1 MDGDC
6 RNDGR
11 GVRGNCCGAGGGV
24 FWPLA
29 AEDGVSGAPPPPR
42 GNGGGVAAVE
52 RRAAGDAKEK
62 ERAES
67 GDAPTSDGLLL
78 VGTTERE
85 PTDAGMVERYHGLT
99 GLSVGV
105 TENRDEA
112 EPTPAFPTTAAGSNR
127 SDAVRGYA
135 VNEASSSESSKSS
148 EHTAVVAGASSTNGR
163 TPYNTGAAEP
173 NMHATVTF
181 LPFLVYADRGAHAR
195 HRERVHT
202 FQRTEKRDGG
212 SMTKARWRRPG

>member
-11 GVRGNCCGAGGGV
+11 GVRGNCCGCGCGGGV

-52 RRAAGDAKEK
+52 RSAAGDAKEK

-67 GDAPTSDGLLL
+67 GDAPTSDGLL

-85 PTDAGMVERYHGLT
+85 PTGAGMVERYHGLT

-127 SDAVRGYA
+127 RDAVRGYA

-181 LPFLVYADRGAHAR
+181 LPFLVNADR
-195 HRERVHT
+195 
-202 FQRTEKRDGG
+202 
-212 SMTKARWRRPG
+212 